1 MVQAN
6 VTTAIFFETT
16 HSCINAQ
23 RSGPGMDGNISV
35 DMTINAGNN
44 LASEEVQTLINQA
57 IATNTTPVSTRPT
70 RASKA
75 RALNKIRNIH
85 EWENCSEN
93 STLFKQVENA
103 INEEFD
109 ALHPEERREVQNE
122 DSEYS
127 ESEQDSDEN
136 LSFVDSDS
144 EHVDD
149 AASWSA
155 AESEP
160 ESETDL
166 SDDESEDD
174 DEEVPTLT
182 REPVTIL
189 EELDDIA
196 SPSIFLNA
204 DTPTRGTD
212 DLPLP
217 TVTST
222 RPPKRKRLVIDSSD
236 SE

>member
-1 MVQAN
+1 M
-6 VTTAIFFETT
+6 TTGIFFETT
-16 HSCINAQ
+16 HSCINAE
-23 RSGPGMDGNISV
+23 RSRLEMNGNISV
-35 DMTINAGNN
+35 DMTMNSGNN
-44 LASEEVQTLINQA
+44 LASEEVETLINQA
-57 IATNTTPVSTRPT
+57 LISNTTPVSTRPT

-109 ALHPEERREVQNE
+109 ALHPEERREMQNE

-144 EHVDD
+144 DHVDD

-160 ESETDL
+160 DSETEL

-174 DEEVPTLT
+174 NEVPTLT
-182 REPVTIL
+182 REPGTIL
-189 EELDDIA
+189 EELDEIA

-222 RPPKRKRLVIDSSD
+222 RPPKRKRLVIESSD

>member
-1 MVQAN
+1 
-6 VTTAIFFETT
+6 
-16 HSCINAQ
+16 
-23 RSGPGMDGNISV
+23 MDGNISV
-35 DMTINAGNN
+35 DMTMNSGNN
-44 LASEEVQTLINQA
+44 LASEEVETLINQA
-57 IATNTTPVSTRPT
+57 LASNTTPVSTRPT

-75 RALNKIRNIH
+75 RALNKIKNIH

-93 STLFKQVENA
+93 STLFKQVEKA

-109 ALHPEERREVQNE
+109 ALHPEERREMQNE
-122 DSEYS
+122 ESEYS
-127 ESEQDSDEN
+127 ESEEDSEEN

-160 ESETDL
+160 ESESEL

-174 DEEVPTLT
+174 EEEVPTLT
-182 REPVTIL
+182 REPGTIF
-189 EELDDIA
+189 EELDEIA
-196 SPSIFLNA
+196 SPSIFLNP

-212 DLPLP
+212 DLPPP